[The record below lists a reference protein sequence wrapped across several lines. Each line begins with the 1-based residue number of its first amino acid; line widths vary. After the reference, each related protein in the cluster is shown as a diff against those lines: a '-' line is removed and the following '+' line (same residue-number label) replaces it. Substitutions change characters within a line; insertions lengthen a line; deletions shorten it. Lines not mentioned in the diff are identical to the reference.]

1 MALACFAAVHTPG
14 AGRAAAASVPG
25 VLFASLADL
34 VAPLRC
40 GGCLT
45 PVPPGPVLLCPP
57 CLAAAHAARLPGL
70 GWTRLRPGLLAVSA
84 FAYTGPV
91 AAALRRAKTPGGH
104 GLAPGLALL
113 LWGALRLDPAALPAV
128 RTWVP
133 SVPRTART
141 RARELPRVLAG
152 PGAVALLA
160 RRGNPPDQA
169 GLDPARRRVAPYGTF
184 VARGPVPPVVVLVD
198 DVRTTGATALAAA
211 AALERA
217 GARRVLLATLAL
229 GGQDARSP
237 LSLARSPG
245 AAGTAR

>member
-1 MALACFAAVHTPG
+1 M
-14 AGRAAAASVPG
+14 R
-25 VLFASLADL
+25 FASLADL

-40 GGCLT
+40 GGCLA
-45 PVPPGPVLLCPP
+45 PVPAGPVLLCPP
-57 CLAAAHAARLPGL
+57 CLAATQAARLPGL

-84 FAYTGPV
+84 FAYTGPL

-113 LWGALRLDPAALPAV
+113 LWQALRLDPAALPTALPAV

-152 PGAVALLA
+152 PGAVALLG

-169 GLDPARRRVAPYGTF
+169 GLDPVRRRVAPFGTF
-184 VARGPVPPVVVLVD
+184 VARGPVPPAVVLVD

-217 GARRVLLATLAL
+217 GARRVLLVTLAL

-245 AAGTAR
+245 AGGTAR